1 MRILVS
7 GLIAV
12 SFLASS
18 AFAGNVALLSLGA
31 TATCGGTPTCAL
43 GNYPASDAIDGTESY
58 NGSGVDTDVWVA
70 PGGTA
75 SPYLL
80 INLGQLYT
88 VDSVT
93 ISGQGSTALFT
104 MGFEVFVGGAADST
118 AALLLS
124 SGTQITP
131 GTVVQTDGIR
141 NALWNDLYSV
151 STASKIQY
159 VLLDVTQSNN
169 SNNPTWDDAAAAE
182 ITVDAVPEPGTLGLI
197 GAGLLALGFT
207 RRSRARK

>member
-31 TATCGGTPTCAL
+31 TATCGGTPACNL
-43 GNYPASDAIDGTESY
+43 SGYPAANTIDGTESY

-70 PGGTA
+70 PGGTV

-93 ISGQGSTALFT
+93 ISGQGNPGYTI
-104 MGFEVFVGGAADST
+104 GFEVFVGGAADST

-141 NALWNDLYSV
+141 NALWSDTFSV
-151 STASKIQY
+151 SPASKIEY
-159 VLLDVTQSNN
+159 VLLDVTQSN
-169 SNNPTWDDAAAAE
+169 STGNPTWEDAGAAE

-207 RRSRARK
+207 RRSRTRK